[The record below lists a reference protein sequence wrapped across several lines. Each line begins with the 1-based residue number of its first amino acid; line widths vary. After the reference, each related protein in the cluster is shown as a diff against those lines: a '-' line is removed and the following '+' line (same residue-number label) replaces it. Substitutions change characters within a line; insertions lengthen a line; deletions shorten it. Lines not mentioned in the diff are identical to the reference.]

1 MVMPAIDRPPPLTD
15 GDPPQGLGLPMLQ
28 PNGSGYHFVID
39 VQDVQV
45 GGGTNVRAVP
55 EQADNTRRLF
65 NALAE
70 WWHEGTDG
78 LSSLNQKAAHRAHRR
93 IVEMGQRVV
102 TYILEDLRDR
112 GGHWEMTL
120 AEITHESPP
129 IPSGYPM
136 NALGTKEAW
145 LQWGRDRGLIH

>member
-1 MVMPAIDRPPPLTD
+1 MVLPAIDWPPTD
-15 GDPPQGLGLPMLQ
+15 GAAPEGLTIPRSQ
-28 PNGSGYHFVID
+28 PDGSYNHVFVD
-39 VQDVQV
+39 VPV
-45 GGGTNVRAVP
+45 GGGTDVRGLTV
-55 EQADNTRRLF
+55 QADNARLLF
-65 NALAE
+65 NSLAE
-70 WWHEGTDG
+70 WWHEATDA
-78 LSSLNQKAAHRAHRR
+78 LSSLNQKATHRAHRR
-93 IVEMGQRVV
+93 IVEMGDQAL

-145 LQWGRDRGLIH
+145 LQWGRDRGLIQ

>member
-1 MVMPAIDRPPPLTD
+1 MVMPAIDQPPTD
-15 GDPPQGLGLPMLQ
+15 GAAPQDLGIPWPQ
-28 PNGSGYHFVID
+28 PNGSSYQFVVD
-39 VQDVQV
+39 FQV
-45 GGGTNVRAVP
+45 CGGTNLRGVAA
-55 EQADNTRRLF
+55 QADNTRRLF

-93 IVEMGQRVV
+93 IVAMGDQVV
-102 TYILEDLRDR
+102 THILEDLRDS

-136 NALGTKEAW
+136 NALGTREAW
-145 LQWGRDRGLIH
+145 LQWGTARGLIQ